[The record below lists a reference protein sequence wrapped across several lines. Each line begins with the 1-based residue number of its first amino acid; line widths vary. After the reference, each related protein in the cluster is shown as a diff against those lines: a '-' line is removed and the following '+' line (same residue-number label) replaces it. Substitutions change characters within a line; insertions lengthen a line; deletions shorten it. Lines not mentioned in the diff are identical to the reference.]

1 VVLLAGVLIHRR
13 AWHPDDG
20 LKRAAPRMLLAAL
33 LMATL
38 LWALNGIVLPMA
50 EGTLI
55 SRALGMLLLVGAGG
69 LVYAGGGLLIG
80 AYDPKQLLNSFRRG

>member
-1 VVLLAGVLIHRR
+1 
-13 AWHPDDG
+13 
-20 LKRAAPRMLLAAL
+20 MLLAAL